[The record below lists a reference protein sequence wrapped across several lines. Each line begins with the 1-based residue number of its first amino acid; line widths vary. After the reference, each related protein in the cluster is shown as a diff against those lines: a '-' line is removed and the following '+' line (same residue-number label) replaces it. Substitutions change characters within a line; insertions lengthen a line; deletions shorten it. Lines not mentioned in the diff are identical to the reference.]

1 MTTFVLVPGAGGQ
14 AWFWHRLVAEL
25 DARGHEAIAVE
36 LPGDDDTAGLDVYAK
51 TVVDAI
57 GDRRHVVLVAQSL
70 GGFTAPQVCQEAS
83 VDLLVLLNAMIPA
96 PGETAGAWWDNTGQA
111 QASAEMAR
119 REGRSEE
126 FDLRDVFFHDV
137 PEEVTAEA
145 MAGGRDQSGRPFGDV
160 WPLDH
165 WPDVPTRVLV
175 GRDDRFFPADFQR
188 RIARERLGIT
198 PDEMPGG
205 HLLALSRPAELA
217 DRLEDYARDVG

>member
-14 AWFWHRLVAEL
+14 AWYWHRLVAEL
-25 DARGHEAIAVE
+25 GARGHEAIAVE
-36 LPGDDDTAGLDVYAK
+36 LPGDDDTAGLDVYVK

-57 GDRRHVVLVAQSL
+57 ADRRHVVLVAQSI
-70 GGFTAPQVCQEAS
+70 GAFTAPQVCHEAS

-96 PGETAGAWWDNTGQA
+96 AGETAGAWWDNTGQA
-111 QASAEMAR
+111 LASAEMAR
-119 REGRSEE
+119 REGRSEG
-126 FDLRDVFFHDV
+126 FDLGEVFFHDV
-137 PEEVTAEA
+137 PEDITKEA
-145 MAGGRDQSGRPFGDV
+145 IAGGRDQSGRPFEDV

-175 GRDDRFFPADFQR
+175 GRNDRFFPAEFQLR
-188 RIARERLGIT
+188 VARERLGIV

-217 DRLEDYARDVG
+217 DRLEAYARDLS